1 MEKLSHEKER
11 VVTIMKEDK
20 EEREKWQALV
30 ARTYPPMGG
39 GG

>member
-20 EEREKWQALV
+20 GESEKWQALV
-30 ARTYPPMGG
+30 ART
-39 GG
+39 